1 MERMSWKNF
10 LEGLGVLALVA
21 SLLFVGFQL
30 QQDRN
35 LAAAQV
41 IVNAQSATNEL
52 FVLISDNRDV
62 WLRGLKGEELSAV
75 DEIAFRAVAV
85 AVYQRNLGFYQR
97 LGLLG
102 FGTPENVARRYAFDL
117 YQYPSLRRIFMQ
129 EEQLNVVWNRYF
141 NTKSGNR
148 FIAKVMEYL
157 VELDEA
163 PPELPDKTF
172 FPY

>member
-52 FVLISDNRDV
+52 FVLISDNFAWKEKCR
-62 WLRGLKGEELSAV
+62 
-75 DEIAFRAVAV
+75 I
-85 AVYQRNLGFYQR
+85 
-97 LGLLG
+97 LL
-102 FGTPENVARRYAFDL
+102 
-117 YQYPSLRRIFMQ
+117 YPF
-129 EEQLNVVWNRYF
+129 
-141 NTKSGNR
+141 
-148 FIAKVMEYL
+148 
-157 VELDEA
+157 
-163 PPELPDKTF
+163 
-172 FPY
+172 